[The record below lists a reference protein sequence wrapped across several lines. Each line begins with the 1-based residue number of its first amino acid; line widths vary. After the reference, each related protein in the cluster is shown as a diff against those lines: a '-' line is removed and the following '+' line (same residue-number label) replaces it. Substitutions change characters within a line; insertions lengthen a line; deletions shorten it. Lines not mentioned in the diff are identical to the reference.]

1 MTDHNLSIPSM
12 LLIIIIFMVLVLFTI
27 IYVVN
32 KKLNDI
38 HINIPPCPKPICNC
52 PNTVSPLSDS
62 LDNSYAS
69 YVSHHNSDMLPNI
82 EKFSANISDDV
93 PILNQ
98 SPPNTTLLPDYSK
111 SNNVSNNNTP
121 NIPIINMQQD
131 TQINKLN
138 LRQGYMNNDPS
149 KPNMN
154 DDITYPKSDDIIRY
168 DGNGC
173 YKKSPYQNDSK
184 IVTITS
190 DKTNSNNDP
199 RNISRPY
206 TNSNVV
212 EGGYN
217 LMNVT
222 FMSPL
227 SNEIKDIEK
236 ISMAINVPK
245 VYMGRDPYISGVSYA
260 LDTIDS
266 PADVDQI
273 GSIPVNDYNGE
284 PVPVSSFSV
293 D

>member
-1 MTDHNLSIPSM
+1 MTDHNLSVSNV
-12 LLIIIIFMVLVLFTI
+12 LLIIIIFIALALFVI
-27 IYVVN
+27 VYVVN

-38 HINIPPCPKPICNC
+38 QINIPPCPKPICNC
-52 PNTVSPLSDS
+52 PNPVSPVLDT

-69 YVSHHNSDMLPNI
+69 YHKSDTLPNI
-82 EKFSANISDDV
+82 NIENFAANNSDDI

-98 SPPNTTLLPDYSK
+98 SPPNTTLLPDY
-111 SNNVSNNNTP
+111 VNNNTKIKQ
-121 NIPIINMQQD
+121 NIPVLNTQQN
-131 TQINKLN
+131 TQIDKIN
-138 LRQGYMNNDPS
+138 LRQGYSNNDPS
-149 KPNMN
+149 KPNIN
-154 DDITYPKSDDIIRY
+154 DAITYPKSDDILRY
-168 DGNGC
+168 DNYGC
-173 YKKSPYQNDSK
+173 YKQSPYQNDSK
-184 IVTITS
+184 IVTITK
-190 DKTNSNNDP
+190 DNNTDNNNMK
-199 RNISRPY
+199 NISRPY
-206 TNSNVV
+206 TDNNVV

-217 LMNVT
+217 IMNVT

-236 ISMAINVPK
+236 ISMSINVPK

-260 LDTIDS
+260 TETIDS